1 MSNIKKVN
9 LRLYNCAIC
18 QRRLDRLAPSRL
30 TLGEDENDNKKRLK
44 NYNGFKDSYYSNNIR
59 FIAEGECHSSI
70 YHRTP
75 PKSKRL
81 MRTSSLQE
89 VY

>member
-1 MSNIKKVN
+1 MSNIRKVN
-9 LRLYNCAIC
+9 LCLKYCAIC

-30 TLGEDENDNKKRLK
+30 TLGEDENDNRKRLN